1 MKPVRLS
8 SATGLATSANEANLT
23 RPKVFAAHVLFD
35 EPRRRL
41 AEQFDVD
48 YWNGSDRPPRA
59 EVLHRVAGKDAIISL
74 LTEKVDEE
82 LLDAAGPK
90 LRIVAN
96 VAVGY
101 DNIDVRACTERGIVV
116 TNTPGVLD
124 ETTADFT
131 WTLLMAVARRLIEA
145 DHLARSGE
153 WSQWNLDQ
161 LCGTDVWGKTL
172 GIIGF
177 GRIGRAV
184 ARRASGFRM
193 RVIYHSSTRAPE
205 EVENELHAEYK
216 TRDEVLQQADFLS
229 LHVPLREETRG
240 LIGAAELARMKRTAF
255 LINTTRGPVVQE
267 AALVHALQEGRIAGA
282 ALDVFERE
290 PLISDGLR
298 RNNVVLAPHLG
309 SASIETRTRMAMIA
323 AENVSAFFQDK
334 RPPTML
340 NPEVWQQK

>member
-1 MKPVRLS
+1 MSKP
-8 SATGLATSANEANLT
+8 
-23 RPKVFAAHVLFD
+23 KLFSTHCLFE

-41 AEQFDVD
+41 AEQFDVE
-48 YWNGSDRPPRA
+48 YWTGSDRPPRT
-59 EVLHRVAGKDAIISL
+59 EVLKRVAGKDALISL
-74 LTEKVDEE
+74 LTERVDTE
-82 LLDAAGPK
+82 LLDAAGPN

-96 VAVGY
+96 VAVGF
-101 DNIDVRACTERGIVV
+101 DNIDVPACTERGIVV

-131 WTLLMAVARRLIEA
+131 WALLMAVARRLIEA
-145 DHLARSGE
+145 DHLARSGG
-153 WSQWNLDQ
+153 WTQWNLDQ

-184 ARRASGFRM
+184 ARRAAGFRM
-193 RVIYHSSTRAPE
+193 RVIYHSSRRAPE
-205 EVENELHAEYK
+205 EVERELNAEYRE
-216 TRDEVLQQADFLS
+216 RDQVLEQSDFLS
-229 LHVPLREETRG
+229 LHVPLRADTRG
-240 LIGAAELARMKRTAF
+240 LIGPAELSKMKRTAF

-267 AALVHALQEGRIAGA
+267 EALVHALNQGTIAGA

-309 SASIETRTRMAMIA
+309 SASVETRTRMAMIA
-323 AENVSAFFQDK
+323 VENAIAFFTGK
-334 RPPTML
+334 RPPTMV
-340 NPEVWQQK
+340 NPEALQQGHT